1 MATLREV
8 RNRISGIKKTQKI
21 TRAMKMVAA
30 AKLRRAQM
38 NVMAARPYASKMKEL
53 LVHLAAQ
60 AQSSGPG
67 LLVPPGG
74 GTGAEDQPESL
85 LVPREGG
92 KRSLLVVVTSDR
104 GFCGAF
110 NSNVVKAAVDHL
122 KTQTAPP
129 AGPEPAG
136 LVCVGKK
143 GADFF
148 SRRQQF
154 TVREK

>member
-38 NVMAARPYASKMKEL
+38 NVMAARPYAAKMKEL
-53 LVHLAAQ
+53 LVHLASQ
-60 AQSSGPG
+60 
-67 LLVPPGG
+67 
-74 GTGAEDQPESL
+74 AEDQLRSRPQHGTESLGSSEEGAGPGSL

-92 KRSLLVVVTSDR
+92 RRTLLVVVTSDR

-110 NSNVVKAAVDHL
+110 NSN
-122 KTQTAPP
+122 
-129 AGPEPAG
+129 
-136 LVCVGKK
+136 
-143 GADFF
+143 
-148 SRRQQF
+148 
-154 TVREK
+154 